1 MPLYRVTVTRT
12 VFSNG
17 IRVES
22 GMSVDVPTRLAT
34 NPVFVNGGA
43 DVMAAFYRIYG
54 IDVSSIW
61 GSLKSAL
68 RADQIG

>member
-22 GMSVDVPTRLAT
+22 GMSVDVPTRLAV
-34 NPVFVNGGA
+34 NPIFSNGGA
-43 DVMAAFYRIYG
+43 DVIAAFFRIYG
-54 IDVSSIW
+54 IDVSPIW
-61 GSLKSAL
+61 GVLKSAL
-68 RADQIG
+68 RTDQIG